1 MGSKFTKGIKIPIG
15 GDTTGLQKALATV
28 NSESKKIQRE
38 LTTVDKLLK
47 LDPTNTELLAQ
58 KQSILKESISN
69 TTDKL
74 EMLEKAQDEINEKFK
89 KGEID
94 NGEYRKFQRE
104 LIETQN
110 KLKRLEKEASALD
123 TIGDNA
129 KESSRDVDKLN
140 DKLED
145 TADKADDISD
155 EGLSVLG
162 KTATVAVAGVTALTA
177 GLVKT
182 VDASK
187 EFRTEVAK
195 LTTVSNNSGASADYV
210 KEKWKDLASVLGDEG
225 AVTEGLNNI
234 VNAGFTTKEQ
244 IDSVTKYLEGASIK
258 WKDTLKFEG
267 LADGLQETL
276 ATGKSVGPFAELL
289 ERAGVVLEDFD
300 KGLAKCKTSAEKQNY
315 ALQTLSQLGLK
326 EVSESYRE
334 QNKAMIESEKATM
347 DYSDSVAKVGEK
359 IEPILTSLKKT
370 SSELMDDVAEFLDDE
385 SVQKDIKNI
394 TKVAGDALKV
404 GVDIGKKALPLLS
417 KGLSFATEN
426 TGELLTATGAAVLAL
441 KGYEIGSK
449 ISKTIGVVTTAQQ
462 ALNAA
467 MTANPIGSVI
477 AVAGAAIAVGAG
489 LSAVLESNAER
500 IERVTKEVRLEK
512 EAVQENLKAYQDL
525 KTQREESL
533 SADIAQIDYTQRLW
547 DELQTLADENGK
559 VTKANRDRADFII
572 NQLNEALNTEIKM
585 NDGVIKGYKDLQG
598 EIDATIQKQRAQIIL
613 NSEKQAYET
622 AITNQTAAVTKL
634 TKVEDAYNQTVAERA
649 GKLKEVQKYQS
660 DIAKFESL
668 GDESQALLLK
678 QKLDP
683 LLHEVAE
690 YDAKIEEQ
698 SATVEAQKKLV
709 KSYINDIAQYEND
722 YVKVMSGN
730 ADKIEEVNK
739 RITESYTENGE
750 KTTLSLQDQYDNAKT
765 YYNRILEMYRSGD
778 KDISA
783 EAVENAKTAMEELD
797 KQIKSSISKTSNS
810 IDEEGK
816 NIGRNFTKG
825 IAAGIRE
832 EEKELE
838 NSVTYTINN
847 MFKRAQNVAEIKSPS
862 KRAKRDI
869 GKWILPGIGEAL
881 KEDTPSL
888 LKTMQDSLNTVFN
901 GVEREPISMAK
912 VAQDSMNS
920 LLTYDPE
927 LLTRRIDQLRIAG
940 AYLAQ
945 PFENNSPSNNTNAF
959 MQTFT
964 TFANNVLQRL
974 ERIEASQKKGLYI
987 DGKTLIGY
995 IDEGLGGLI

>member
-1 MGSKFTKGIKIPIG
+1 MGSKFTKGIRIPIG
-15 GDTTGLQKALATV
+15 GDTTPLRDALKAV
-28 NSESKKIQRE
+28 NSESGKLQRE

-58 KQSILKESISN
+58 KQNILKESISN
-69 TTDKL
+69 TTNKL
-74 EMLEKAQDEINEKFK
+74 EMLEKIQDQIKDKYK

-145 TADKADDISD
+145 TANKADDISD
-155 EGLSVLG
+155 EGLSILG

-177 GLVKT
+177 GLVKS

-210 KEKWKDLASVLGDEG
+210 KEKWKDLTSVLGDEG

-234 VNAGFTTKEQ
+234 VNAGFTTQEQ
-244 IDSVTKYLEGASIK
+244 IDSVTQYLEGASIK

-300 KGLAKCKTSAEKQNY
+300 KGLANCKTSAEKQNY

-326 EVSESYRE
+326 EVSEGYRE
-334 QNKAMIESEKATM
+334 QNKAMIESEKAAM

-359 IEPILTSLKKT
+359 VEPILTSLKKT
-370 SSELMDDVAEFLDDE
+370 GSELMEDVATFLDDD

-394 TKVAGDALKV
+394 TKIAQDALKT

-417 KGLSFATEN
+417 KGLSFVSDN
-426 TGELLTATGAAVLAL
+426 TGELVTATGAAVTAI
-441 KGYEIGSK
+441 KGYEIGTK
-449 ISKTIGVVTTAQQ
+449 ISKVIGNMTSAQS
-462 ALNAA
+462 AFNIA
-467 MTANPIGSVI
+467 MKANPIGKVI
-477 AVAGAAIAVGAG
+477 AIFGTAVSLGTALSVA
-489 LSAVLESNAER
+489 LESNAER
-500 IERVTKEVRLEK
+500 VERVTKEVRLEK

-525 KTQREESL
+525 KVEREESL

-547 DELQTLADENGK
+547 DELQTLADENGN
-559 VTKANRDRADFII
+559 VTQANRDRANFII
-572 NQLNEALNTEIKM
+572 NQLNEALDTEIKM
-585 NDGVIKGYKDLQG
+585 NDGIIKGYKDLQD
-598 EIDATIQKQRAQIIL
+598 EIDTTIQKQRAQIIL
-613 NSEKQAYET
+613 NAEKEAYET
-622 AITNQTAAVTKL
+622 AIANQTAAVAKL

-649 GKLKEVQKYQS
+649 DKLKELRKYES
-660 DIAKFESL
+660 EIAKFESL
-668 GDESQALLLK
+668 GDESQTLLLK
-678 QKLDP
+678 QKADP
-683 LLHEVAE
+683 LKHEIAE

-698 SATVEAQKKLV
+698 SATVEAQKELV

-730 ADKIEEVNK
+730 ADDIEEVNK

-750 KTTLSLQDQYDNAKT
+750 KTILSLQEQYDNAKT
-765 YYNRILEMYRSGD
+765 YYYRILEMYRSGN

-797 KQIKSSISKTSNS
+797 KQIKSSISKTTDS

-832 EEKELE
+832 EEKELD

-847 MFKRAQNVAEIKSPS
+847 MFKRAKNVSEVKSPS
-862 KRAKRDI
+862 KRAKREI

-901 GVEREPISMAK
+901 GVERQPISMVK

-920 LLTYDPE
+920 LLTYDSE
-927 LLTRRIDQLRIAG
+927 LLTRRIDQLRVAG

-945 PFENNSPSNNTNAF
+945 PFESSSPSNNTNDF
-959 MQTFT
+959 MQAFN
-964 TFANNVLQRL
+964 TFANNVLERL
-974 ERIEASQKKGLYI
+974 ERIETSQQKNVYL

-995 IDEGLGGLI
+995 IDEGLGGLV